1 MQLGRVCGQ
10 VVSTKKTDKLNG
22 FKILVVQPV
31 SLETFEDKGAPF
43 VSLDGIGA
51 GSGELVMCVSGSSSR
66 QTAETDAR
74 PVDNLIVAII
84 DSVDIL
90 GERMFDKADPSVKPG
105 CKKNDEVSEADISEK
120 NVCEEKSAGIHVS
133 EAKAEEVAVAEPV
146 EAAVDIHPSEKEL
159 METDISSKKTACKS
173 VPAPELLS
181 EEEKVETNLDLIIQE
196 WHNEKN
202 RQDIKPQ
209 VRKKKPKH

>member
-10 VVSTKKTDKLNG
+10 VVSTKKTEKLGG

-43 VSLDGIGA
+43 VSLDGVGA
-51 GSGELVMCVSGSSSR
+51 GDGEIVMCVSGSSSR

-90 GERMFDKADPSVKPG
+90 GKRMFDKADPSIKP
-105 CKKNDEVSEADISEK
+105 KKQESENNASPANQKASGEAK
-120 NVCEEKSAGIHVS
+120 SKPASAGGSAAAAKKQAPAQDKPDNKPPEVKAPEKPK
-133 EAKAEEVAVAEPV
+133 EAELYVMKPVRNAVPAEEQA
-146 EAAVDIHPSEKEL
+146 
-159 METDISSKKTACKS
+159 
-173 VPAPELLS
+173 
-181 EEEKVETNLDLIIQE
+181 VETNLDAVLKELTKENQ
-196 WHNEKN
+196 NPPA
-202 RQDIKPQ
+202 KPEAR
-209 VRKKKPKH
+209 VRKPKH